1 MLILNILLFL
11 ILLFVIVM
19 HYKPDWYQ
27 KLTLWFHIRTKYL
40 RPEVSVVELIILACV
55 LAIVVKLY
63 FQIMTNTKHLIHRS
77 LDIGSGLILSI
88 IIQLT
93 IFPYY
98 GIYIDVWAMFHL
110 ALIFTVVGITRSYL
124 WSKYVFKY
132 GESK

>member
-1 MLILNILLFL
+1 MLILNILLVL

-19 HYKPDWYQ
+19 HYKPDWYS

-132 GESK
+132 K

>member
-1 MLILNILLFL
+1 
-11 ILLFVIVM
+11 
-19 HYKPDWYQ
+19 
-27 KLTLWFHIRTKYL
+27 
-40 RPEVSVVELIILACV
+40 
-55 LAIVVKLY
+55 
-63 FQIMTNTKHLIHRS
+63 MTNTKHLIHRS

-132 GESK
+132 GESKWEWFSFTCDFTDIVQYSHNIILT